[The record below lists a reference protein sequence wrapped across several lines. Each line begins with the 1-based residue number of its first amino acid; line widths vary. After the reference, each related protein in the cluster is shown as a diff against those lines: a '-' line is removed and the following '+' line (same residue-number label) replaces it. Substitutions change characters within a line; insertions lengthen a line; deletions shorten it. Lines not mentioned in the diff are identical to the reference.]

1 SIFTIYIP
9 LADAE
14 APTPQKVVNRNIIGG
29 HETVCIVED
38 NIQVRNLARL
48 ILKGAGYNVMEAF
61 DGQDALDKFALYKDE
76 IDLVIMDVVMPR
88 MGGREVM
95 NEMQTLRPD
104 IKILFTSGYSESG
117 IHTNFILEE
126 GLEFIA
132 KP

>member
-1 SIFTIYIP
+1 MWV
-9 LADAE
+9 D
-14 APTPQKVVNRNIIGG
+14 QNRVIAREGRRISTTLQLNQRAN
-29 HETVCIVED
+29 TCED
-38 NIQVRNLARL
+38 
-48 ILKGAGYNVMEAF
+48 AF
-61 DGQDALDKFALYKDE
+61 DMMFGRRTGEGAIRRCEDE